1 MRIRSVSTFPL
12 NLQNLRKK
20 RFSAGSGVDKNPRN
34 KLKALTA
41 RSVVHITPFE
51 TEQDI

>member
-1 MRIRSVSTFPL
+1 MHQKCV
-12 NLQNLRKK
+12 NLSIKFTEFEKK